1 MIFHMNTDPNTK
13 KEEEKEKPTTY
24 DDFTNEREVIW
35 ASRQDERESREL
47 LQEEGRED

>member
-1 MIFHMNTDPNTK
+1 MSNDPNDK
-13 KEEEKEKPTTY
+13 KQEEKEKPTPTY

-47 LQEEGRED
+47 LTEEGRED